1 MTRAPA
7 FLALATLLTA
17 CDQHQPAMT
26 VEVLV
31 HDPQRLQPLHH
42 RCAVARPQVGEATCR
57 IVDKAYA
64 QRFFLGLGGADEYRT
79 LSELP
84 PIPPSFD
91 GPDDGEG
98 W

>member
-1 MTRAPA
+1 MTHALA

-17 CDQHQPAMT
+17 CDQHQPVMT
-26 VEVLV
+26 VEVLA
-31 HDPQRLQPLHH
+31 HDPQRLRSLHN
-42 RCAVARPQVGEATCR
+42 RCSMAQLEVGEETCR

-98 W
+98 Q